1 MPLDL
6 LRVAEQLSSLASD
19 LQAQGVERAER
30 LERAIREMGSAD
42 AEVVNRKRA
51 QGRVTWLVPGLPTDT
66 AAAYPPTLPPADYQA
81 LAVDGSH
88 IDVDRHLPV
97 RCALVNISKVALRY
111 GAAPDARLES
121 HPVMYAGAEELA
133 LADPEGTRVQPLE
146 GALLGIRRSVD
157 EVITLAELAEE
168 SSSAMPT
175 LALIDGSLVLWG
187 LAGQTYPDYV
197 RTALL
202 DDGLLPALDRLKAI
216 AEREPLAL
224 GAYVSL
230 PRSTEVVNA
239 LRLMVCPYDPVNCD
253 EHCGSLGTGRPPCDV
268 VGGVL
273 DRDLFSRLLA
283 AGERSAVF
291 TSTSSVVQG
300 YYREH
305 AVAFYYLNTGD
316 EIARMEIPAWV
327 AEDEALLSLS
337 HSLVLDQCRKGL
349 GYPVSIMEAHEQ
361 AVIGGSERELFRRMV
376 EDTLADRH
384 LPVYTSEK
392 ERSKRLRWL

>member
-6 LRVAEQLSSLASD
+6 HRVAEQLSSLASG

-30 LERAIREMGSAD
+30 LERAIREMGTAD
-42 AEVVNRKRA
+42 GEDVNRKRTE
-51 QGRVTWLVPGLPTDT
+51 GRVTWLVPGVPTDT
-66 AAAYPPTLPPADYQA
+66 AAAYPASPPPADYQA

-97 RCALVNISKVALRY
+97 RCAMVNISKVAIRY

-121 HPVMYAGAEELA
+121 HPTMYAGAEELA
-133 LADPEGTRVQPLE
+133 LADPEGAREQPLE

-157 EVITLAELAEE
+157 EVIALAELAEE
-168 SSSAMPT
+168 SSRAMPT

-197 RTALL
+197 RSALL
-202 DDGLLPALDRLKAI
+202 EDGLLPALDRLKAV

-239 LRLMVCPYDPVNCD
+239 LRLAVCPYDPVNCD
-253 EHCGSLGTGRPPCDV
+253 EHCGRLGTGRRPCDV

-273 DRDLFSRLLA
+273 DRDLFARLLA

-316 EIARMEIPAWV
+316 EIARMEVPGWV

-349 GYPVSIMEAHEQ
+349 GYPVAVMEAHEQ

-376 EDTLADRH
+376 EDTLTERN

-392 ERSKRLRWL
+392 ARSKRLRWL